1 LSQRQPQLGADRLQ
15 ADAAIGH
22 RHLDPFLPLPQ
33 RAAHLA
39 APRRVLDRV
48 AEQVD
53 QHSPQPEA
61 LAGNTQALAFGGTF
75 RSDVVRDPEPRGP
88 RQVDAAGRQAV
99 ERALADVGGLVRA
112 VASRPPAT
120 APHAWRRAELRPVA
134 IRGRTFVQVD
144 YVGVKAGRTVNV
156 EPEQLTD
163 ALDGLFALGF
173 ANWVVDTAD
182 ETLTVRALKRR
193 TAVHR
198 AAHERR
204 HAVFTNDRA
213 RRHLLDPASAP
224 FLAAAGITAADGS
237 VRPAMTAKFR
247 QVNEF
252 LRSVDA
258 LVREPPCDHL
268 SIVDFGCGSAALTFA
283 LYHYF
288 TEMRGID
295 VTLTGVDRDAAV
307 LEKSARL
314 AESLGWTRLQFRDAD
329 IDAYEPDSP
338 PDLVVSL
345 HACDTATDDALG
357 RAVGWDARWILAVP
371 CCHHHLQEQLRR
383 TAFPPDVRLLRQH
396 GILFE
401 RLGDVLTDGFRA
413 ALLRLCGY
421 DAEVYEF
428 VEPEHSAKNVM
439 LRARRHGGPRP
450 ASLRAAYEQ
459 MKEAWQVEPYLEHLV
474 TARLSQ

>member
-1 LSQRQPQLGADRLQ
+1 M
-15 ADAAIGH
+15 
-22 RHLDPFLPLPQ
+22 
-33 RAAHLA
+33 
-39 APRRVLDRV
+39 
-48 AEQVD
+48 
-53 QHSPQPEA
+53 
-61 LAGNTQALAFGGTF
+61 
-75 RSDVVRDPEPRGP
+75 
-88 RQVDAAGRQAV
+88 DAAGRDAV
-99 ERALADVGGLVRA
+99 QRALADVGALVRA
-112 VASRPPAT
+112 VASRPPAS
-120 APHAWRRAELRPVA
+120 APHGWRRAELRPVA
-134 IRGRTFVQVD
+134 VRGRTVVQVD
-144 YVGVKAGRTVNV
+144 YAGVKASRTVNV
-156 EPEQLTD
+156 EPERLPD
-163 ALDGLFALGF
+163 ELDGIFALGF

-193 TAVHR
+193 TTVHR

-204 HAVFTNDRA
+204 HAALTHDRP
-213 RRHLLDPASAP
+213 RRRLLDPASAP
-224 FLAAAGITAADGS
+224 FLAAAGITDAGGA

-247 QVNEF
+247 QVDEF

-258 LVREPPCDHL
+258 LVREPPGDRI

-288 TEMRGID
+288 TEVRGID
-295 VTLTGVDRDAAV
+295 VTLTGVDRDAAL

-314 AESLGWTRLQFRDAD
+314 AESLGWSGLRFQDAA

-371 CCHHHLQEQLRR
+371 CCHHHLQAQLRR
-383 TAFPPDVRLLRQH
+383 TAFPPDVRLLRRH

-401 RLGDVLTDGFRA
+401 RLGDLLTDGFRA

-439 LRARRHGGPRP
+439 LRARRQGGPRP

-474 TARLSQ
+474 KARLDE